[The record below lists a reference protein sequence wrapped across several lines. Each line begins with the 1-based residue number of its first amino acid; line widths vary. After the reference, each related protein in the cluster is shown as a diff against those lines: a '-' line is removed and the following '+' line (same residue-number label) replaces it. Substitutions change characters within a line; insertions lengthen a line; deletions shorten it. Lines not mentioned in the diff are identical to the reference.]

1 MANFRTFRPS
11 FWDDNYIAELSASEK
26 LVYIYFFTNSE
37 INNLGVARLTPRKV
51 AFYTGLSLDEVREAF
66 TKLSNDK
73 KIYVFEETV
82 WVVNFIKNQTYTSPK
97 IRTGLKNLLTK
108 VEIVS
113 LWNIII
119 KHYPWLNEDLQRD
132 IKIAK
137 EIEINAIN
145 TISIPHEYP
154 TNTLSIPHEYPI
166 DGMRNVECRNNNNIY
181 TTATDVVVEKGG
193 VGENKTDASASFC
206 GNDCGGDEE
215 QEPRL
220 ELRADNPS
228 PSKGKVLTLTMPL
241 SREVVEI
248 PIKRSHV
255 PYEDM
260 QRLYNT
266 VVAAENGAGNSPT
279 RCLRLDDKRRKVL
292 AKAWNETPYM
302 QWFEE
307 YARMVRDTCPFLMG
321 KEAGRNG
328 RFFKLDIAQFFR
340 SDIITKALEGKY
352 RTRYDGALTLEQ
364 VFDIWN
370 EELAPRGF
378 DRAVILGTDTERRDK
393 LRQVLDEFSDTIA
406 KVGGEKAFMTALCN
420 AITRD
425 AWCCGENQRQQKAT
439 ANYLLSPRV
448 VRHLIDNEIHGR

>member
-1 MANFRTFRPS
+1 MATFRTFRPS

-51 AFYTGLSLDEVREAF
+51 AFYTGLSLEEVKEAF

-97 IRTGLKNLLTK
+97 IRTGLKNLLAK

-119 KHYPWLNEDLQRD
+119 KHYPWLNEDLQKDTKRD
-132 IKIAK
+132 K
-137 EIEINAIN
+137 EIKINAID
-145 TISIPHEYP
+145 TLSIPYEYP
-154 TNTLSIPHEYPI
+154 TNTLPIPHEYPI

-193 VGENKTDASASFC
+193 VGENKTDASASYC
-206 GNDCGGDEE
+206 GDYCGGDEE
-215 QEPRL
+215 QESRL

-302 QWFEE
+302 PWFEE
-307 YARMVRDTCPFLMG
+307 YARMVRDSCPFLMG

-370 EELAPRGF
+370 EKLAPRGF
-378 DRAVILGTDTERRDK
+378 DRAVILGTETERRDK
-393 LRQVLDEFSDTIA
+393 LRTILDEFDNTVA
-406 KVGGEKAFMTALCN
+406 AVGGAEKFFRALCDV
-420 AITRD
+420 ATAD
-425 AWCCGENQRQQKAT
+425 PWCCGENKQQRKITVNFFLEPRSVARLIQT
-439 ANYLLSPRV
+439 SLS
-448 VRHLIDNEIHGR
+448 